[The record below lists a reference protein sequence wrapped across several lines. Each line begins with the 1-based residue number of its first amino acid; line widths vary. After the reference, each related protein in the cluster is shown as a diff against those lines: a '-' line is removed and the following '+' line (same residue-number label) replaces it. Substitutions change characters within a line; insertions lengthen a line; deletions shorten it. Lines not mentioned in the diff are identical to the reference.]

1 MTLSFPFEFRVGFR
15 YLRSRNRNRFISF
28 ISMISMFGIAVAV
41 AVLIVVLSVMN
52 GFEHEV
58 RDRILRVVSHAALTG
73 YDGSLG
79 DWRLAADIARAH
91 PDTRAVAPFVSGEGM
106 LVSDAAVRGTEIRGI
121 DPARES
127 QLVDLPGFMVAGHLD
142 ALQPGR
148 YRIVIGR
155 TLAELLGVSVGDR
168 LILMVAEGVT
178 TPAGLVPRMRRFEVA
193 GIFYAGMYEYDR
205 GLVFVNMQDAQRLF
219 RLGEAV
225 TGIRLATRDPAFAP
239 GAIRDIARQLGQD
252 VFVTDWTRQ
261 HANFFRSIQL
271 TKSMIFVILLLVVAV
286 AAFNIVST
294 LVMVVREKRG
304 DIAILRTLG
313 AAPREI
319 LAIFMTQGAL
329 VGVFGTCAGA
339 LLGVLVAVN
348 LDWIVAAIES
358 GFGFRI
364 LAPDVYFISEFP
376 SRVQAGDVVQVGGI
390 ALLLALLSTIYP
402 AWRGARTEPAEALRY
417 E

>member
-1 MTLSFPFEFRVGFR
+1 
-15 YLRSRNRNRFISF
+15 
-28 ISMISMFGIAVAV
+28 MISILGIAVAV

-52 GFEHEV
+52 GFEYEV
-58 RDRILRVVSHAALTG
+58 RDRILRVVSHAALVG
-73 YDGSLG
+73 YDGSLD
-79 DWRLAADIARAH
+79 DWRLAEDIARAH
-91 PDTRAVAPFVSGEGM
+91 PDARAVAPFVSGEGM
-106 LVSDAAVRGTEIRGI
+106 LVSDAAVRGTEVRGI
-121 DPARES
+121 DPSLES
-127 QLVDLPGFMVAGHLD
+127 RLVDLPGFMVDGGLD

-148 YRIVIGR
+148 YRIVIGK

-168 LILMVAEGVT
+168 LILMVAQGVT

-205 GLVFVNMQDAQRLF
+205 GLVFVNIQDAQRLF
-219 RLGEAV
+219 RLGDAV
-225 TGIRLATRDPAFAP
+225 TGIRLATRDPLQAP

-271 TKSMIFVILLLVVAV
+271 TKSMIFVILLLIVAV

-294 LVMVVREKRG
+294 LVLVVREKRG

-313 AAPREI
+313 ASPREI
-319 LAIFMTQGAL
+319 LTIFMTQGAL
-329 VGVFGTCAGA
+329 VGIFGTCAGV
-339 LLGVLVAVN
+339 LLGVLVATN

-358 GFGFRI
+358 GFGIRF

-376 SRVQAGDVVQVGGI
+376 SRVELNDVLRVAGI
-390 ALLLALLSTIYP
+390 ALVLALLSTVYP
-402 AWRGARTEPAEALRY
+402 ALRGARTAPAEALRY